1 MTYHLNW
8 NLLWN
13 RSLALF
19 LPSCELNEIYIQ
31 FNRIGECNQVYAFDS
46 IAREIEREK
55 KRIHL
60 HSVFIFQSSM
70 FCSIFTYNN
79 ADTHMEFC
87 SHTEQFAVTMP
98 MSTTSW
104 ELIMLMR
111 FSHYYKTLHWMNRI
125 WFNNFLLA
133 WFVVGGILCCT
144 ETTETTERQSPF
156 QSDEQLFLEF
166 LLPPAKN
173 CHNWKLH
180 ECKVVHSFLTYV
192 ESKAVKIREL
202 KASEERLKDRGNPIN
217 FHNNSTILA
226 SILMHHQLWHKN
238 WYISMLMLHFF
249 FNYDWHYVIRSCY
262 DQISCFN
269 IKFRKYLKI
278 ESQRCISRPHMIMD
292 LCECANTL
300 NIY

>member
-111 FSHYYKTLHWMNRI
+111 FSHYYKLYIEWIEFDLITFFWHDLLWVAYCVAPKPPKQPNGNHLFKVTSNYFW
-125 WFNNFLLA
+125 NFFYRQLKI
-133 WFVVGGILCCT
+133 V
-144 ETTETTERQSPF
+144 TTENCMNAKLYIHFSHVSNQR
-156 QSDEQLFLEF
+156 LLKLE
-166 LLPPAKN
+166 
-173 CHNWKLH
+173 
-180 ECKVVHSFLTYV
+180 T
-192 ESKAVKIREL
+192 
-202 KASEERLKDRGNPIN
+202 
-217 FHNNSTILA
+217 
-226 SILMHHQLWHKN
+226 
-238 WYISMLMLHFF
+238 
-249 FNYDWHYVIRSCY
+249 
-262 DQISCFN
+262 
-269 IKFRKYLKI
+269 
-278 ESQRCISRPHMIMD
+278 
-292 LCECANTL
+292 
-300 NIY
+300 